1 MPVTYEVR
9 DLFGESI
16 IKGRF
21 YEPEIQRVLKS
32 DDERFVVD
40 RILKTKKRDG
50 KIQYLVSWKGYSSKF
65 DSWVDELVT
74 I

>member
-1 MPVTYEVR
+1 M
-9 DLFGESI
+9 
-16 IKGRF
+16 
-21 YEPEIQRVLKS
+21 LKS

-40 RILKTKKRDG
+40 RILKTRKRDG
-50 KIQYLVSWKGYSSKF
+50 KIQYLVSWKEYPSKF

>member
-1 MPVTYEVR
+1 M
-9 DLFGESI
+9 GESI
-16 IKGRF
+16 KRRY

-32 DDERFVVD
+32 DDDRFVVL

-50 KIQYLVSWKGYSSKF
+50 KIKYLVSWKGYPSKF
-65 DSWVDELVT
+65 DSWVDELAT